1 MFDIGK
7 KVYSRIQS
15 RLKNCFGPFVM
26 PGPIFWLFRHR
37 HIFRLFIFWSKKR
50 FLATR
55 LVYQKLDAGM
65 QICLAYVAFLI
76 RPSSTNENSE
86 IPRTCH
92 SFLSLAPPWCIFCF
106 LSSGF
111 IFHMI
116 CGEALTLYQ
125 FHVIQRR
132 SYIMEIWW
140 EKLGWYQ
147 DLNPWLTDPDVTQYL
162 PQRLRPILAYT
173 LEVLITRRDLAAAA
187 IATVSV
193 TSVQT

>member
-1 MFDIGK
+1 MLGLQELAAQTRRRKLFCQLIRILMFDIGK

-26 PGPIFWLFRHR
+26 PGPNFWLFRHR

-76 RPSSTNENSE
+76 RPRSTNQNSE

-116 CGEALTLYQ
+116 CGETLKECIYPMYQ
-125 FHVIQRR
+125 FLVIQWREECSR
-132 SYIMEIWW
+132 IWW
-140 EKLGWYQ
+140 RSGEKNLDGIRIW
-147 DLNPWLTDPDVTQYL
+147 T
-162 PQRLRPILAYT
+162 
-173 LEVLITRRDLAAAA
+173 RDLL
-187 IATVSV
+187 T
-193 TSVQT
+193 QM